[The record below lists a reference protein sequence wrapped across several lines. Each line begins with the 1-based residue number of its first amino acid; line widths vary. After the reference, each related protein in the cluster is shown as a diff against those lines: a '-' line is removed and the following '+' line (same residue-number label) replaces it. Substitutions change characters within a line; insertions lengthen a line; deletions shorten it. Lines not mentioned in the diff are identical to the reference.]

1 MMRSG
6 NPYLNDDSF
15 GFGTGQNRMTLE
27 GVANKTML
35 LLGICVFTAFV
46 SWTTITVNPELG
58 TILFF
63 LGVIGSLI
71 AAISMWF
78 IDKRKAVYIG
88 PIYAAFE
95 GLFLGPFSGMME
107 TFFPGIIVQ
116 AVGLTFGLFFT
127 MLVVYRAR
135 LIRPSENL
143 AIGLASAI
151 GAIMLIYMASFVLA
165 IASPY
170 QIPYIHG
177 NGIIGI
183 GFSLFVITVGALT
196 FVMDFDFIEK
206 GVEQGAPKHLEWYAA
221 FGLMITLVWLYIEI
235 LRLLAKLRSR

>member
-6 NPYLNDDSF
+6 NPYLNNESF
-15 GFGTGQNRMTLE
+15 GFGSGQNRMTLE

-35 LLGICVFTAFV
+35 LLGICIITAFV
-46 SWTTITVNPELG
+46 SWTTITVNPGLG
-58 TILFF
+58 TTLFF
-63 LGVIGSLI
+63 IGIIGSLV

-78 IDKRKAVYIG
+78 IDKKMAIYIG

-95 GLFLGPFSGMME
+95 GLVLGPFSGLME
-107 TFFPGIIVQ
+107 AFYPGIIVQ
-116 AVGLTFGLFFT
+116 AVGLTFGLFLT
-127 MLVVYRAR
+127 MLVIYRAR
-135 LIRPSENL
+135 IIKPSENL

-151 GAIMLIYMASFVLA
+151 GAIMLIYFASFILA
-165 IASPY
+165 LTSPY

-183 GFSLFVITVGALT
+183 GFSLFVIGIGALT
-196 FVMDFDFIEK
+196 FVMDFDFIER